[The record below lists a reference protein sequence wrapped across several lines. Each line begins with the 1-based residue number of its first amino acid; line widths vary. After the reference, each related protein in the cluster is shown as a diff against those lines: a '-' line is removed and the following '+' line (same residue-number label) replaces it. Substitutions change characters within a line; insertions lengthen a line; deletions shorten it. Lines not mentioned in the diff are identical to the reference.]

1 MMASEATVKAAEA
14 ADAPQ
19 NVVQKIGQVL
29 MIIGA
34 WPGKISSWLI
44 LPIIFCVMAAILG
57 GVFRMGLLLSWET
70 PLPLLGTEL
79 RIIGLAELQ
88 WHFLAIMVMLGGS
101 YALQQDRH
109 VRVDMLYGNVSPK
122 KRAAIDTV
130 GDLLFLIPF
139 CLLIT
144 WLSFRFVGMS
154 FRSGE
159 RSDYGG
165 LMDRYLIKSI
175 IPIGLS
181 LLALTGFGRILRN
194 IGFMLSR
201 QPAKS
206 ETPNSN

>member
-1 MMASEATVKAAEA
+1 MMASEATAKAAEA
-14 ADAPQ
+14 ADAPR
-19 NVVQKIGQVL
+19 NVVQKVGQVL

-109 VRVDMLYGNVSPK
+109 VRVDMFYGNVSPK
-122 KRAAIDTV
+122 KRAAIDTI

-165 LMDRYLIKSI
+165 LIDRYLIKSI
-175 IPIGLS
+175 IPIGLAF
-181 LLALTGFGRILRN
+181 LALTGFGRILRN